1 MRIIPFKQ
9 HHLEIIELQES
20 QAYLGSWVTPDIA
33 KALEAHIS
41 FTGIA
46 NDKVIA
52 CAGMIKRSE
61 CWGTLW
67 AYLSKDAGKHLISIH
82 KASRKLI
89 EGSMLKRIDTTVD
102 CEFEAGHRWMKL
114 LGFEM
119 EAERMRCYRPDGGDS
134 SLYARIKK

>member
-20 QAYLGSWVTPDIA
+20 QAYLSSWVTPDAA

-46 NDKVIA
+46 DDKVVG

-61 CWGTLW
+61 YWGTVW
-67 AYLSKDAGKHLISIH
+67 AYLSKDSGKHFVSIH
-82 KASRKLI
+82 RAVRKLI
-89 EGSMLKRIDTTVD
+89 EGSMLKRIDATVD
-102 CEFEAGHRWMKL
+102 FEFEAGHRWLKL

-134 SLYARIKK
+134 SLYARIRQ